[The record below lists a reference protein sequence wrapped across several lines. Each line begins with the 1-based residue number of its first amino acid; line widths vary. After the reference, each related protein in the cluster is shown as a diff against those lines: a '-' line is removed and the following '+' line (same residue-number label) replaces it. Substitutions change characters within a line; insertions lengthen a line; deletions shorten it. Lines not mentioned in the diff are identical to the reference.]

1 MWIADGSTL
10 EQIRKNM
17 KISQEEKSKLG
28 GKIMMVVEAFTQRP
42 VTLWYTENDKSNDK
56 RWCEEL
62 AAKLP
67 ENGLMIV
74 DMGFFSF
81 VWFDLLA
88 EAKKFFLTRFRAGTS
103 YQTKQVLSQG
113 SHYKDEII
121 TMGNYRSNP
130 CKHPVR
136 LVSVLWGTTLVSV
149 FNECFVS

>member
-1 MWIADGSTL
+1 VDSRWLNTRADK
-10 EQIRKNM
+10 EENENKQRE
-17 KISQEEKSKLG
+17 KIKLG

-56 RWCEEL
+56 RWWVEL

-81 VWFDLLA
+81 AWFDLLT

-103 YQTKQVLSQG
+103 YKTKQVLSQG
-113 SHYKDEII
+113 SHYRDEII
-121 TMGNYRSNP
+121 
-130 CKHPVR
+130 
-136 LVSVLWGTTLVSV
+136 VSV
-149 FNECFVS
+149 FIYSRQPILSNIFNHTLCLMSDRP